1 MQQVVYGDLF
11 FLINFSM
18 DFLCLFLVAKLLS
31 RPMSTLRFTL
41 ASAVGGIYS
50 VVSLFLPGGIFAV
63 LLDLLCCIVI
73 CLLAFA
79 ARGESRRSLI
89 TLTAAYFLSSVLL
102 GGIMTGI
109 FSILNRLS
117 PPLSDLEESA
127 DIPPWILL
135 LVGIFSG
142 LTALF
147 GGKFLHKK
155 AQIKT
160 FRLEV
165 QLGGRKATCLAFCDS
180 GNLLCDPL
188 DGKHVILLDNALA
201 PLLLPANLKKQ
212 VLFADTN
219 VDSIPPSLKSRLRII
234 PLHTANAE
242 SILFALKPDKIIL
255 KTQKE
260 AHKVDALIGFTELGG
275 ALHDCKALIPPEL
288 VV

>member
-117 PPLSDLEESA
+117 PPFSELEESA

-160 FRLEV
+160 FHLEV